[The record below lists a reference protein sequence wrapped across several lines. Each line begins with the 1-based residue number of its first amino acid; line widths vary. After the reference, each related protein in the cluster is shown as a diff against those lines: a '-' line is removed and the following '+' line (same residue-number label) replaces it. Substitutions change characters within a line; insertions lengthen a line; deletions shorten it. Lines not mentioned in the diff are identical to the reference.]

1 MKLQPKVAFGQNDF
15 KLSYNIESKEFLRG
29 GDINLIVL
37 LTDRTPLTQKMLD
50 VNTKD
55 LVICINE
62 WYNDSPTLRHDFEWY
77 CKTNKYLTN
86 GAGGA
91 SGERA
96 KTNENFKI
104 RNKQLSEDISRVIER
119 RFIESRFIAQNTIL
133 EPDQINGTTPSERVK
148 NLIEHHLNNIYKYH
162 KLSEG
167 YASNQIELKNA
178 AANTQTALPHLT
190 AAEQSVNDFITSNNN
205 QITVTDLIKQ
215 YSDAPFGWRFE
226 AVLDVAIQLVKKK
239 KREFKYKSA
248 PRYQIVDFI
257 NKAVSTAERMSCEIV
272 TGEDID
278 QALLD
283 EVVSTFKYIFNE
295 NIAATSDGNEM
306 FDTLSHWISVK
317 IKRIEPFEN
326 EYFGKY
332 PFGGC
337 FQKSIQQL
345 TTWATI
351 RDPKK
356 LFQDFL

>member
-1 MKLQPKVAFGQNDF
+1 
-15 KLSYNIESKEFLRG
+15 
-29 GDINLIVL
+29 
-37 LTDRTPLTQKMLD
+37 
-50 VNTKD
+50 
-55 LVICINE
+55 
-62 WYNDSPTLRHDFEWY
+62 
-77 CKTNKYLTN
+77 
-86 GAGGA
+86 
-91 SGERA
+91 
-96 KTNENFKI
+96 
-104 RNKQLSEDISRVIER
+104 
-119 RFIESRFIAQNTIL
+119 L
-133 EPDQINGTTPSERVK
+133 EPDQINGTTPSERLR

-178 AANTQTALPHLT
+178 ATNTQTALPHLT

-248 PRYQIVDFI
+248 PRYPIVDFI

-283 EVVSTFKYIFNE
+283 EVVTTYKYIFNE
-295 NIAATSDGNEM
+295 SIVSTSDGNEM
-306 FDTLSHWISVK
+306 FDTLTRLLSSKMNHIQ
-317 IKRIEPFEN
+317 PFEAD
-326 EYFGKY
+326 YYGKY

-337 FQKSIQQL
+337 FQKAIQQL
-345 TTWATI
+345 TSWTTI

-356 LFQDFL
+356 LFQDFRDSRELAKELFDTEKGIEDFTNNNFRDYASLSSFCENNKENFKEFSADDQAKAQVITDFLLLEDPRKDFRSKISVQFNF